1 MQSVRVGDAT
11 LHVEHRKVPG
21 RPTLVFVNSLGSDLR
36 IWDGVVESLARGEI
50 GALRYDL
57 RGHGLSDLG
66 TPPKLIDDHVDDLAE
81 AMNYFG
87 IERAPVCGISV
98 GGAIAL
104 GLSHRR
110 PEKVESLILCCT
122 GAKIGTVESW
132 NERIAAVVNGS
143 VGAVTEEVLQ
153 RWFPP
158 ASYRE
163 GGGALALARNMLSRT
178 PAAGYVATCVALRDS
193 DLTEAARAVSVPA
206 LCVAGEF
213 DGSTPPPLVR
223 ALKALIPGA
232 QYQEIADAGH
242 LPCLQRPEELARL
255 ILNFLRENRGAAT
268 EEHVSRF
275 ERGLA
280 VRKRTLGAAHVAAA
294 QANQN
299 DFDADFQRFITE
311 GAWGSVWARPNI
323 TPRERSMI
331 TLALLA
337 ALGHEVELSL
347 HTRATRNTGATPED
361 IREALLHVAVYAG
374 VPAANSAFRVVKGTL
389 KTMKEAP

>member
-1 MQSVRVGDAT
+1 
-11 LHVEHRKVPG
+11 LHVEHSVAPG
-21 RPTLVFVNSLGSDLR
+21 RRTVVFVNSLGSDLR
-36 IWDGVVESLARGEI
+36 IWDGVVEALAGQEI

-66 TPPKLIDDHVDDLAE
+66 TPPKLIDDHVNDLIAVME
-81 AMNYFG
+81 HFG

-98 GGAIAL
+98 GGVIAL

-110 PEKVESLILCCT
+110 PEMVESLLLCCT
-122 GAKIGTVESW
+122 GAKIGTRESW
-132 NERIAAVVNGS
+132 NERIAAVEKGGVA
-143 VGAVTEEVLQ
+143 AVSEVVLQ

-158 ASYRE
+158 AFHRE
-163 GGGALALARNMLSRT
+163 GAGALDLARNMLSRT
-178 PAAGYVATCVALRDS
+178 PDAGYLATCVALRDS

-213 DGSTPPPLVR
+213 DASTPPELVR
-223 ALKALIPGA
+223 SLKALIPGA
-232 QYQEIADAGH
+232 QYSEIAGAGH
-242 LPCLQRPEELARL
+242 LPCVQRPHELSKR
-255 ILNFLRENRGAAT
+255 ILGFLTENSEAAGQ
-268 EEHVSRF
+268 ESESRY

-294 QANQN
+294 QANQSE
-299 DFDADFQRFITE
+299 FDADFQRFITE
-311 GAWGSVWARPNI
+311 GAWGSVWARPNL

-337 ALGHEVELSL
+337 ALGHEVELAL
-347 HTRATRNTGATPED
+347 HTRATRNTGASAED

-374 VPAANSAFRVVKGTL
+374 VPAANSAFRVVKETL
-389 KTMKEAP
+389 KTMKETS